1 MTTLNPS
8 APVMRSTSTSALEGT
23 TPESSRDLFVALTF
37 LTVSLTFVGGLV
49 MAFFIR

>member
-1 MTTLNPS
+1 MTTLSPS
-8 APVMRSTSTSALEGT
+8 APAMRSSSSALEGT